1 MPLLH
6 LPPLQSL
13 KRLHRPQTLAVI
25 GYRSST
31 ALVASLLA
39 VAGLYPTAHSVAQQ
53 TPQAPSQAA
62 PQASGVAPAPSPAP
76 VVPNTT
82 PGAQAASSPGG
93 SAQAPTSSASPANR
107 PVAVPG
113 APCLIAEFRTL
124 ALDTHDPTER
134 ERVVRQWL
142 RRNLPGCSLEKLTLM
157 GSNRA
162 AWLGT
167 ADSAT
172 IMGKIDT
179 AIEARVQDN
188 PALLAQLFD
197 ALPRTFIPGVETIR
211 TEPARPIV
219 GSQGGQGFVGSVGV
233 IGVRPMD
240 GQAPPYPSPGGS
252 PWLEPPTPIRPTR

>member
-1 MPLLH
+1 MPLPY
-6 LPPLQSL
+6 LPRLQRLVRPHRSQTSATPAQRSRAAFAAPLL
-13 KRLHRPQTLAVI
+13 ALAV
-25 GYRSST
+25 
-31 ALVASLLA
+31 LA
-39 VAGLYPTAHSVAQQ
+39 PAAHCLAQQ
-53 TPQAPSQAA
+53 A
-62 PQASGVAPAPSPAP
+62 PQPASPVTASPGGP
-76 VVPNTT
+76 
-82 PGAQAASSPGG
+82 AQAAT
-93 SAQAPTSSASPANR
+93 PTASPVSR
-107 PVAVPG
+107 PITMPG

-142 RRNLPGCSLEKLTLM
+142 RRNLAGCSLEKLTLI

-197 ALPRTFIPGVETIR
+197 ALPRTFAPSVETIR
-211 TEPARPIV
+211 TEPARPII

-233 IGVRPMD
+233 IGVRPME
-240 GQAPPYPSPGGS
+240 GQAPPYPSPGGL
-252 PWLEPPTPIRPTR
+252 PWLQPPVPAQPTR